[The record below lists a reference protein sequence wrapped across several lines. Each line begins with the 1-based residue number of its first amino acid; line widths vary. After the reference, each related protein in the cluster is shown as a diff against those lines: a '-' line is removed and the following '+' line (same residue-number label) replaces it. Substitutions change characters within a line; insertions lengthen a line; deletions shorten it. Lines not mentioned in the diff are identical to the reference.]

1 MVGKVVNV
9 GDAKGLD
16 GHAADAE
23 QGLRCEHDPH
33 HTQMLGFSATGTA
46 AVGQGRGWSH
56 SGGQAQ
62 GCFKVL

>member
-9 GDAKGLD
+9 GDPKGLD
-16 GHAADAE
+16 GHTTDAE

-33 HTQMLGFSATGTA
+33 HSQMLGFGVTGTA
-46 AVGQGRGWSH
+46 AIGQGRGWSH
-56 SGGQAQ
+56 SRGQAQ